1 MRSCNMLSC
10 LLIGLILCSLGGCS
24 KAPQEQIQATQ
35 TVLAAAESA
44 NAAKYAGESWLQ
56 AQDLM
61 NQAQAEITAQ
71 EGKMKLLRSYG
82 KSTELLAQA
91 QAQADKAAQEA
102 VVAKEQAKQE
112 TLAALQAAR
121 AELQATIALLDVAPR
136 GKDTK
141 AEIESMQQELTGLQV
156 VLDKADAMVPAE
168 DYDVALA
175 QVGQVNSQVAA
186 IKADLTAAIAKVGA
200 RR

>member
-1 MRSCNMLSC
+1 MRNCKLLSC
-10 LLIGLILCSLGGCS
+10 LLIGLVLFSLTGCS
-24 KAPQEQIQATQ
+24 EAPQEQVQ
-35 TVLAAAESA
+35 TVQTAFAAAESA
-44 NAAKYAGESWLQ
+44 DAAKYASESWLQ

-71 EGKMKLLRSYG
+71 EGKLGLLRSYG
-82 KSTELLAQA
+82 KSVELLTQA

-112 TLAALQAAR
+112 TLAQLQAAR
-121 AELQATIALLDVAPR
+121 AELTATIDLLATAPR

-156 VLDKADAMVPAE
+156 VLDQADALVSAE
-168 DYDVALA
+168 DYDGARA
-175 QVGQVNSQVAA
+175 QAGQVNTQVAA
-186 IKADLTAAIAKVGA
+186 IQADLTAAIAKVGA

>member
-1 MRSCNMLSC
+1 MRNCKLLSC
-10 LLIGLILCSLGGCS
+10 LLIGLVLISLGGCS
-24 KAPQEQIQATQ
+24 KAPQEQVQAVQ
-35 TVLAAAESA
+35 TAFAAAESA
-44 NAAKYAGESWLQ
+44 DAAKYASESWLQ

-71 EGKMKLLRSYG
+71 EGKLGLLRSYG
-82 KSTELLAQA
+82 KSAELLTQA
-91 QAQADKAAQEA
+91 QAQVDKAAQEA
-102 VVAKEQAKQE
+102 AVAKEQAKQE
-112 TLAALQAAR
+112 TLAALQAAH
-121 AELQATIALLDVAPR
+121 AELQATIDLLAAAPR

-156 VLDKADAMVPAE
+156 VLGQADALVPLE
-168 DYDVALA
+168 DYDGARA
-175 QVGQVNSQVAA
+175 QVDQVNTQVAA